1 MQSSC
6 AHTSVMGRV
15 TAMHCLLAASLY
27 GAAVKAAA
35 PGSGGG
41 DGNGGG
47 GGRFGGGDHEACS
60 YTISGK
66 VFDL

>member
-1 MQSSC
+1 
-6 AHTSVMGRV
+6 
-15 TAMHCLLAASLY
+15 MHCLLAASLY